1 MSFSDLTTSGEAET
15 RCFISALKD
24 IFSGEAWKDIAPYAE
39 RAWNACYMG
48 HDWREVE
55 PRVHQEWKVRPS

>member
-48 HDWREVE
+48 HD
-55 PRVHQEWKVRPS
+55 